1 MNPIAQVMVKQMLF
15 MDAPAHTR
23 LRTLASTAFSPAR
36 VAVLRSHIQEIVDS
50 LIDAIEPRGRMDVI
64 ADFAYPLPAIVTAE
78 MLGVPV
84 SDRDQLKAWSADF
97 AEMLG
102 NFQHNPDRI
111 PRVLRSVEE
120 MTAYFQARMAE
131 IARASP
137 PGADPFVD
145 DRGSGRRAAYRRR
158 GGRQLHRHHGGRPG
172 DHHESDR
179 QRTADAAAQSRTR
192 CNGCGTILR

>member
-23 LRTLASTAFSPAR
+23 LRSLASTAFSPAR
-36 VAVLRSHIQEIVDS
+36 VAVLRSHIQEIVDE
-50 LIDAIEPRGRMDVI
+50 LIDAIEAAGRLDVI
-64 ADFAYPLPAIVTAE
+64 EDFAYPLPAIVTAE

-84 SDRDQLKAWSADF
+84 NDRDELKAWSADF

-120 MTAYFQARMAE
+120 MTVYFMARMNE
-131 IARASP
+131 LRELRRRHIVSEAR
-137 PGADPFVD
+137 
-145 DRGSGRRAAYRRR
+145 DRTRFRRRRRAAGGCRR
-158 GGRQLHRHHGGRPG
+158 
-172 DHHESDR
+172 
-179 QRTADAAAQSRTR
+179 SRSR
-192 CNGCGTILR
+192 CHASGTP